1 MDHARSTDPAVQAQ
15 LDRLWARSPGA
26 DVLGL
31 ERITA
36 LLAALDDPHR
46 AMPPVFHVAGTNG
59 KGSTCAFLRAGLE
72 AAGYRVHAYTSP
84 HLVRFNER
92 IRLAGT
98 LIGDPALAPLLAEVL
113 DAAEAARIGAS
124 FFEITTAAA
133 FLAFA
138 RTPADACV
146 IEVGLGG
153 RLDATNVI
161 DAPLVTGIAQ
171 LGVDHEAFLGSDPV
185 GIAREKAGIAKA
197 GAPLVT
203 MDYPPSI
210 NEAIEHAAAS
220 AGALLLRQG
229 RDWNWRND
237 VANQRILVSN
247 SRTHTH
253 LLEKSPVAPGEVSLP
268 LPMLA
273 GEHQHANLAL
283 AAAMLRAQR
292 HLPVSD
298 GALNAAAAARWP
310 ARMQLL
316 RQGPLTDSLPSGSRV
331 WLDGGHNAAAAD
343 ALAHAVAAV
352 APGAGVDVVIGM
364 LANKDSSTLI
374 EGLAPHA
381 RSVTAVPV
389 PDHAHHA
396 PEELARVARTAGIA
410 GVSTAPGVA
419 SALRSLANNGKS
431 ATVLICGSLY
441 LAGEVLVE
449 NDELPD

>member
-1 MDHARSTDPAVQAQ
+1 MDYARSTDPAVQAQ
-15 LDRLWARSPGA
+15 LDRLWALSPGA

-72 AAGYRVHAYTSP
+72 AAGYSVHVYTSP

-92 IRLAGT
+92 IRIAGT
-98 LIGDPALAPLLAEVL
+98 LIDDAALAPLLAEVL
-113 DAAEAARIGAS
+113 GAAEAANISAS

-138 RTPADACV
+138 RAPADACV

-203 MDYPPSI
+203 MDYGAAI
-210 NEAIEHAAAS
+210 NQAIADAAKG
-220 AGALLLRQG
+220 AGATVFRAGTDWRWSTTDAVDHVLLTDTTGTTR
-229 RDWNWRND
+229 
-237 VANQRILVSN
+237 VPAPTLV
-247 SRTHTH
+247 
-253 LLEKSPVAPGEVSLP
+253 GD
-268 LPMLA
+268 
-273 GEHQHANLAL
+273 HQLTNLAL
-283 AAAMLRAQR
+283 ALTMLRAQDR
-292 HLPVSD
+292 LPVPD
-298 GALNAAAAARWP
+298 EAVAAAPLAARWP
-310 ARMQLL
+310 ARMQVL
-316 RQGPLTDSLPSGSRV
+316 RDGPLVRLLPATSRV

-364 LANKDSSTLI
+364 LANKDAGALI
-374 EGLAPHA
+374 ERLAPHA

-396 PEELARVARTAGIA
+396 PEELARVARAAGIA
-410 GVSTAPGVA
+410 GVSTAPDVA
-419 SALRSLANNGKS
+419 AALRSLANGGMP

-441 LAGEVLVE
+441 LAGEVLAE

>member
-1 MDHARSTDPAVQAQ
+1 MDHARSTDPTVQAQ
-15 LDRLWARSPGA
+15 LDRLWALSPGA

-36 LLAALDDPHR
+36 LLAALGDPHR

-72 AAGYRVHAYTSP
+72 AAGHRVHAYTSP

-98 LIGDPALAPLLAEVL
+98 LIDDAALAPLLAEVL
-113 DAAEAARIGAS
+113 DAAEAAKVSAS

-161 DAPLVTGIAQ
+161 DAPLVTGVAQ

-197 GAPLVT
+197 GVPLVT
-203 MDYPPSI
+203 MDYGAAI
-210 NEAIEHAAAS
+210 NRAIADAAKD
-220 AGALLLRQG
+220 AGATVLREGVDWRWSMTDAADHVLLTDRTGTTRVPPPALVG
-229 RDWNWRND
+229 DH
-237 VANQRILVSN
+237 QR
-247 SRTHTH
+247 
-253 LLEKSPVAPGEVSLP
+253 
-268 LPMLA
+268 
-273 GEHQHANLAL
+273 ANLAL
-283 AAAMLRAQR
+283 ALAMLRAQDR
-292 HLPVSD
+292 LPVTD
-298 GALNAAAAARWP
+298 ETLAAAPLAASWP

-316 RQGPLTDSLPSGSRV
+316 GNGPLVRLLPATSRV

-343 ALAHAVAAV
+343 ALAHAIATV

-364 LANKDSSTLI
+364 LANKDAGALI
-374 EGLAPHA
+374 ERLAPHA

-389 PDHAHHA
+389 PDHAHHT
-396 PEELARVARTAGIA
+396 PEELARVARAAGIA
-410 GVSTAPGVA
+410 DVSTARDMA
-419 SALRSLANNGKS
+419 SAVRSLATGGEPV
-431 ATVLICGSLY
+431 TVLICGSLY
-441 LAGEVLVE
+441 LAGEVLDL

>member
-15 LDRLWARSPGA
+15 LDRLWALSPGA

-36 LLAALDDPHR
+36 LLAALGDPHR

-98 LIGDPALAPLLAEVL
+98 LIDDTALAPLLAEVL
-113 DAAEAARIGAS
+113 DAAEAAKISAS

-133 FLAFA
+133 FIAFA

-210 NEAIEHAAAS
+210 NEAIADAAKD
-220 AGALLLRQG
+220 AGATVLREGVDWRWSMTDAADHVLLTDRTGTTRVPSPALVG
-229 RDWNWRND
+229 DH
-237 VANQRILVSN
+237 QR
-247 SRTHTH
+247 
-253 LLEKSPVAPGEVSLP
+253 
-268 LPMLA
+268 
-273 GEHQHANLAL
+273 ANLAL
-283 AAAMLRAQR
+283 ALAMLRVQDR
-292 HLPVSD
+292 LPVTD
-298 GALNAAAAARWP
+298 EALAAAPLAARWP

-316 RQGPLTDSLPSGSRV
+316 GDGPLVRLLPTTSRV

-343 ALAHAVAAV
+343 ALAHAVATV

-364 LANKDSSTLI
+364 LANKDAGALI
-374 EGLAPHA
+374 ERLAPDA

-389 PDHAHHA
+389 PEHAHHA
-396 PEELARVARTAGIA
+396 PEELALIARAAGIA
-410 GVSTAPGVA
+410 EVSTAPDVA
-419 SALRSLANNGKS
+419 SALRSLANGVEP

-441 LAGEVLVE
+441 LAGEVLAD